1 MNSTVPTER
10 WEAAVAV
17 ANVPTLLMVLVQ
29 MTGDERWLEDPYRPS
44 RAQGLSDNDSGG
56 LPEPVIQ
63 EIRTAAVEAIT
74 AWAGGRPLAIPAPS
88 DELLLE
94 MLSVSLGEPV
104 PAGYAEM
111 MRQEF
116 DDTPAS
122 GPTTGH
128 AAPESSDR
136 PYVVVLGAGMS
147 GICAS
152 IELQRRGIPHQIIE
166 RYGEVGGTWLENRYP
181 GCGVDVPSH
190 LYSYSFAPNDWTHY
204 FALRDEIFEYFRR
217 VAREYGV
224 YERTRFDTETLSARY
239 CESRQQWDVEVR
251 RADGVTETLHADV
264 VISAVGAFNKARIP
278 ALPGI
283 SEFTGPQAHTAR
295 WPEDGIDLRDKRVA
309 VIGTGA
315 SAMQVVPAIA
325 DTAQRVLVFQRTPQW
340 AAPFE
345 KFQVA
350 IPEPVRM
357 LMAELPLYLHWYR
370 LRIGW
375 AFNDRI
381 YDALQKDPEWTTPD
395 VSINPINDGQRRSLT
410 RYIEAQLGDRTE
422 LLPKVL
428 PTYPPF
434 GKRMLLDNGW
444 FRTLRRDDVDLYTRS
459 VVEVL
464 PDAVVDDAGDIH
476 DVDVIVWATGFDVV
490 HFISPIEVVGRSGR
504 SLQETWDGDDARA
517 YLGTCVPDFPN
528 FFVLYGPNTQF
539 GHGGSLIT
547 VVERQVH
554 YIMDILEKMRSNDL
568 GAVEVRRD
576 VHDRYNERVD
586 EAHEHMVWTHQG
598 METYYRNSRGRVV
611 VNNPFRIV
619 DVWKWTETAHLEEY
633 LVEPACSRP

>member
-1 MNSTVPTER
+1 MTSTVADDRWTE
-10 WEAAVAV
+10 AVRA

-29 MTGDERWLEDPYRPS
+29 MTGDERWLEEPYRPT
-44 RAQGLSDNDSGG
+44 RAKGLSDNDTGG
-56 LPEPVIQ
+56 LPEPAID
-63 EIRTAAVEAIT
+63 EIRTAAQKAIS
-74 AWAGGRPLAIPAPS
+74 AWAGGRPLAIPEPS
-88 DELLLE
+88 TELLLK

-104 PAGYAEM
+104 PSGYAQM
-111 MRQEF
+111 IRQEF
-116 DDTPAS
+116 DTAAAS
-122 GPTTGH
+122 GPSTASPDGG
-128 AAPESSDR
+128 PGEG
-136 PYVVVLGAGMS
+136 PYVLVMGAGMS

-152 IELQRRGIPHQIIE
+152 IELQRRGIRHGIIE
-166 RYGEVGGTWLENRYP
+166 RHRDVGGTWLENRYP

-217 VAREYGV
+217 VAREHGV
-224 YERTRFDTETLSARY
+224 YDRTRFNTETLSARY
-239 CESRQQWDVEVR
+239 CEKRQQWDVEIR
-251 RADGVTETLHADV
+251 RPDGATETVHADV

-283 SEFTGPQAHTAR
+283 SDFLGPQAHTAR
-295 WPEDGIDLRDKRVA
+295 WPEDGIDLVDKRVA

-325 DTAQRVLVFQRTPQW
+325 ETADRVLVFQRTPQW

-345 KFQVA
+345 KFQVQ

-357 LMAELPLYLHWYR
+357 LMAEVPLYLQWYR
-370 LRIGW
+370 LRVGW

-381 YDALQKDPEWTTPD
+381 YDALQKDPDWANPG
-395 VSINPINDGQRRSLT
+395 VSINPINDGHRRALT
-410 RYIEAQLGDRTE
+410 RYIETQLGERTD

-444 FRTLRRDDVDLYTRS
+444 FRALCRDDVDLYARS

-464 PDAVVDDAGDIH
+464 PDAVVDDAGERH
-476 DVDVIVWATGFDVV
+476 DVDIIIWATGFDVV
-490 HFISPIEVVGRSGR
+490 HFISPIEVIGRSGR
-504 SLQETWDGDDARA
+504 SLEETWDGDDARA

-554 YIMDILEKMRSNDL
+554 YIMDVLEQMRDGGI
-568 GAVEVRRD
+568 GAVEVRRE
-576 VHDRYNERVD
+576 VHDAYNRRVD

-633 LVEPACSRP
+633 LVEPACSTP